1 VRLKAQS
8 LFNFG
13 GLERLMASA
22 TVFFSYDAGLLINSG
37 DSGELGSFRGQNFC
51 GGFKI

>member
-13 GLERLMASA
+13 GLEWLMASA
-22 TVFFSYDAGLLINSG
+22 TAFFSYDAGLLVNCG
-37 DSGELGSFRGQNFC
+37 DSGKLGGFRGQKFC